1 LNDATGLAYSRI
13 VITFCAMTNYGI
25 PMPAF
30 AAMSY
35 NDWLLYLKA
44 NGYPIV
50 ISNGL
55 PVYVLNDK
63 AESFGIFLA
72 NVGAK
77 SSPRGVY
84 PGGGT
89 LIGHSKERRHAFDNS
104 LEGYTFTPVEPTVA
118 P

>member
-1 LNDATGLAYSRI
+1 MCLAHRGF
-13 VITFCAMTNYGI
+13 VITFRGMNNYGI

-35 NDWLLYLKA
+35 IDWTLYLKA

-72 NVGAK
+72 SIGAK
-77 SSPRGVY
+77 SSPRGAY
-84 PGGGT
+84 AGDGT
-89 LIGHSKERRHAFDNS
+89 LIGHSKEWRDGMTNS
-104 LEGYTFTPVEPTVA
+104 VEGYDFTPVDHAVA
-118 P
+118 S